1 MNDNYSTAWV
11 INATKNIRYE
21 IRYTA
26 DIFDI
31 NDLTLVGNTT
41 SLRRLIIIDS
51 FILYQYRKEIYNYF
65 ELNTKEF
72 LIFPVE
78 INEENKD
85 LETALSIVEC
95 MEKFGLLRKSE
106 PVIAIGG
113 GSLLDTVGF
122 ACSIYR
128 RGVPYVRVPTTLLS
142 IVDVSVAIKTA
153 INHFGRRNRLG
164 SYYPPE
170 LVLLNRKFIAT
181 QSTRDIANG
190 LGEIL
195 KISII
200 NDFGLFEL
208 LENYAYLLFSEKFQH
223 GAIPV
228 KIINKSIINMIN
240 NLQSNLW
247 EEHLERAVDFGH
259 SFSQLIEQNNLP
271 ELLHGEAVAL
281 DCLFSCCISV
291 SRGLMTR
298 AELDRV
304 YMTTK
309 NLNLPT
315 FHKDFTEINI
325 INDALADTVKHRNG
339 NQNLPIPSGIGF
351 FTFIND
357 LTEKDINSAI
367 DIYLKL
373 GN

>member
-1 MNDNYSTAWV
+1 MNNSYSTAWV
-11 INATKNIRYE
+11 INASKNVRYE
-21 IRYTA
+21 IKYSA
-26 DIFDI
+26 NIFDV
-31 NDLTLVGNTT
+31 NDLTLVGNAINV
-41 SLRRLIIIDS
+41 RRLIIIDS
-51 FILYQYRKEIYNYF
+51 FILREYRKEIYDYF
-65 ELNTKEF
+65 GSNTKDF
-72 LIFPVE
+72 VIFPVD
-78 INEENKD
+78 ISEENKD
-85 LETALSIVEC
+85 LETALSIVES

-128 RGVPYVRVPTTLLS
+128 RGVPYIRVPTTLLS

-153 INHFGRRNRLG
+153 INHFERRNRLG
-164 SYYPPE
+164 TYFPPE
-170 LVLLNRKFIAT
+170 LVLLNRKFIGT
-181 QSTRDIANG
+181 QSKREIANG

-195 KISII
+195 KIAII

-208 LENYAYLLFSEKFQH
+208 LENNALLLFSEKFQY

-228 KIINKSIINMIN
+228 KIINMSIINMIN

-247 EEHLERAVDFGH
+247 EEHLERVVDFGH

-291 SRGLMTR
+291 SRGLMTK

-304 YMTTK
+304 YTTTK
-309 NLNLPT
+309 KLNLPT
-315 FHKDFTEINI
+315 FHEDFTKIDS

-339 NQNLPIPSGIGF
+339 NQNLPVPSGIGF
-351 FTFIND
+351 FTFINN
-357 LTEKDINSAI
+357 LTEIDINNAI

-373 GN
+373 GK

>member
-1 MNDNYSTAWV
+1 MNENYSTAWV
-11 INATKNIRYE
+11 INASKNVRYE

-31 NDLTLVGNTT
+31 NDLTLVGNST

-51 FILYQYRKEIYNYF
+51 FILHQYRKEIYDYF

-72 LIFPVE
+72 MIFPVE
-78 INEENKD
+78 IKEENKN
-85 LETALSIVEC
+85 LEMALSIVEC

-128 RGVPYVRVPTTLLS
+128 RGVPYIRVPTTLLS

-164 SYYPPE
+164 AYCPPE

-195 KISII
+195 KIAII

-228 KIINKSIINMIN
+228 KIINKSIITMIN

-315 FHKDFTEINI
+315 FHKDFVEINT

-357 LTEKDINSAI
+357 LTEKDISSAI
-367 DIYLKL
+367 DIYSNL
-373 GN
+373 GI

>member
-1 MNDNYSTAWV
+1 MNESYSTAWV
-11 INATKNIRYE
+11 INASKNVRYE
-21 IRYTA
+21 IRYA
-26 DIFDI
+26 SDIFDI
-31 NDLTLVGNTT
+31 NDLTLVGNST
-41 SLRRLIIIDS
+41 SVRRLIIIDC
-51 FILYQYRKEIYNYF
+51 FILQQYRKEIYDYF
-65 ELNTKEF
+65 ELNSKEF
-72 LIFPVE
+72 VIFPVE
-78 INEENKD
+78 IKEENKN
-85 LETALSIVEC
+85 LEMALSIVEC

-128 RGVPYVRVPTTLLS
+128 RGVPYIRIPTTLLS

-164 SYYPPE
+164 SYCPPE
-170 LVLLNRKFIAT
+170 LVLLNRRFIAT
-181 QSTRDIANG
+181 QSKRDIANG

-195 KISII
+195 KIAII
-200 NDFGLFEL
+200 NDSGLFQL
-208 LENYAYLLFSEKFQH
+208 LENYAHLLFSEKFQH
-223 GAIPV
+223 GAIPI
-228 KIINKSIINMIN
+228 KIINKAIINMIN

-291 SRGLMTR
+291 SRGLMNR

-315 FHKDFTEINI
+315 FHKDFLDVNT
-325 INDALADTVKHRNG
+325 INDALADTVRHRNG

-357 LTEKDINSAI
+357 LTEKDIRSAI
-367 DIYLKL
+367 DIYSNLEM
-373 GN
+373 

>member
-1 MNDNYSTAWV
+1 MNESYSTAWV
-11 INATKNIRYE
+11 INASKNVRYE
-21 IRYTA
+21 IRYA
-26 DIFDI
+26 SDIFDI
-31 NDLTLVGNTT
+31 NDLTLVGNST
-41 SLRRLIIIDS
+41 SVRRLIIIDC
-51 FILYQYRKEIYNYF
+51 FILQQYRKEIYDYF
-65 ELNTKEF
+65 ELNSKEF
-72 LIFPVE
+72 VIFPVE
-78 INEENKD
+78 IKEENKN
-85 LETALSIVEC
+85 LEMALSIVEC

-128 RGVPYVRVPTTLLS
+128 RGVPYIRIPTTLLS

-170 LVLLNRKFIAT
+170 LVLINRKFIAT

-195 KISII
+195 KIAII
-200 NDFGLFEL
+200 NDSGLFQL
-208 LENYAYLLFSEKFQH
+208 LENYAHLLFSEKFQH
-223 GAIPV
+223 GAIPI
-228 KIINKSIINMIN
+228 KIINKAIINMIN

-247 EEHLERAVDFGH
+247 EEYLERAVDFGH

-291 SRGLMTR
+291 SRGLMNS

-315 FHKDFTEINI
+315 FHKDFLDVNT
-325 INDALADTVKHRNG
+325 INDALADTVRHRNG

-357 LTEKDINSAI
+357 LTEKDIRSAI
-367 DIYLKL
+367 DIYSNLEM
-373 GN
+373 